1 MKTMKIMQAHYD
13 VTVKSNKKSTKKKLC
28 QTKNG
33 NDKNSGR

>member
-13 VTVKSNKKSTKKKLC
+13 VTVKSNKKSKKKLC